1 MQEPGRGQHK
11 VGFLPVLDDAFLA
24 LEDTLLDRF
33 RRGMSVVGVI
43 DHVEA
48 PGGRVVRNQVI
59 QRHEMLPLDLAI
71 MKRNLSNIPA
81 GSYWGWVCSLRG

>member
-71 MKRNLSNIPA
+71 MKR
-81 GSYWGWVCSLRG
+81 